1 VIHLDEDEVR
11 SLFSEYLEGE
21 LSPELRDSVQVFLS
35 SNPSVAAELIDYQ
48 RTIDIL
54 HRLPE
59 REPVLDMWS
68 GIAPAVQQYKSEFRL
83 PLRERL
89 IHKWHGALASFNEGV
104 LFYTRQ
110 VAMRAHERLT
120 RNMLHT
126 STDRINEGG
135 TDA

>member
-1 VIHLDEDEVR
+1 MIHLDEDEVR

-21 LSPELRDSVQVFLS
+21 LSPELRDSVQVYLS
-35 SNPSVAAELIDYQ
+35 SNPTVAAELIDYQ

-68 GIAPAVQQYKSEFRL
+68 AIAPTAQQYKVEFRL
-83 PLRERL
+83 SLRERL
-89 IHKWHGALASFNEGV
+89 IHKWQGALAAVNEGI

-110 VAMRAHERLT
+110 VAARAHGRLT
-120 RNMLHT
+120 RNLLHT
-126 STDRINEGG
+126 SDTMNEGG

>member
-1 VIHLDEDEVR
+1 MIHLDEDEVR
-11 SLFSEYLEGE
+11 SLFAEYLDGE
-21 LSPELRDSVQVFLS
+21 LSPELRDSVQIFLS
-35 SNPSVAAELIDYQ
+35 SNPSVAAELIEFQ

-68 GIAPAVQQYKSEFRL
+68 AIAPDAQQYKAEFRL
-83 PLRERL
+83 SVRERL
-89 IHKWHGALASFNEGV
+89 IHKWHGALAAFNEGV

-110 VAMRAHERLT
+110 VAARAHGRLS
-120 RNMLHT
+120 RNLLHT
-126 STDRINEGG
+126 TDRINEGG